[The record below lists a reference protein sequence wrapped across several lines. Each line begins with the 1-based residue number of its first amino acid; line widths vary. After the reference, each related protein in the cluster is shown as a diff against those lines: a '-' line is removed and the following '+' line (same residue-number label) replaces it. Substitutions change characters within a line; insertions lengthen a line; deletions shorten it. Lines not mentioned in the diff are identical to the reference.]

1 MKNNV
6 LKNMKKNNIIKIL
19 YKSISENISKQK
31 LIQFNGFNIIELSE
45 DDNDNNTINEFDSI
59 SEREIT
65 RLKNIAYKVE
75 SYFLNN
81 EKNINEDGICFKCRI
96 KYLNGN
102 DLLYFVNRK
111 DLLNYLK
118 YCFYF
123 LKKIIFI
130 NHQNYINNKYE
141 LEKCNKNYLN
151 NWKFF
156 IPKAMCKI
164 CFMNVI
170 NINNLFGNLKT
181 IFCDID
187 NIDLVKRTRNYS
199 SFIKRKHNRNK
210 SQISSIK
217 INTNNNNNNNTN
229 DNKIENK
236 NVLIN
241 NNYNIILINKSIL
254 KDIDFSSFSK
264 IQNEKKKE
272 VQKINKEKEQ
282 NNNITNT
289 FNTYNII
296 NNYQINNQISCNIYR
311 EINQDFNEKE
321 KINKKNIPQ
330 FISNKILLFI
340 DHCIKEL
347 ITNIMNLNKFLHDLN
362 ELNKKEFLS
371 LEIYY
376 KYKQY
381 FYQMFIII
389 KGKYNINYKLFNLI
403 LEDLQKMKNYI
414 NELIQKEN
422 NMKIKNELNNYYY
435 QIILIENEKKKINEL
450 FDIFFSYFEY
460 FFKIFIRKYE
470 ESLHYI
476 HYFNKIIQ
484 SYQKV

>member
-45 DDNDNNTINEFDSI
+45 DDNDNNTINEFDTI

-217 INTNNNNNNNTN
+217 INTNNNNNSN

-264 IQNEKKKE
+264 IQNEKKKR
-272 VQKINKEKEQ
+272 
-282 NNNITNT
+282 
-289 FNTYNII
+289 
-296 NNYQINNQISCNIYR
+296 SS
-311 EINQDFNEKE
+311 
-321 KINKKNIPQ
+321 KN
-330 FISNKILLFI
+330 
-340 DHCIKEL
+340 
-347 ITNIMNLNKFLHDLN
+347 
-362 ELNKKEFLS
+362 
-371 LEIYY
+371 
-376 KYKQY
+376 
-381 FYQMFIII
+381 
-389 KGKYNINYKLFNLI
+389 
-403 LEDLQKMKNYI
+403 
-414 NELIQKEN
+414 
-422 NMKIKNELNNYYY
+422 
-435 QIILIENEKKKINEL
+435 
-450 FDIFFSYFEY
+450 
-460 FFKIFIRKYE
+460 
-470 ESLHYI
+470 
-476 HYFNKIIQ
+476 
-484 SYQKV
+484 